1 MLQFQFTEVA
11 MNLEDLA
18 KKIGAKVISHGKS
31 VPVEINR
38 IYAGDRISDLL
49 NQAVSMTLVVS
60 NLASSQLI
68 RVAQLMDLPG
78 ICLLEDMVPDPEM
91 IRIATEHRT
100 LLMVSPRG
108 MFETCGRMYQVLLEE
123 SRTGL

>member
-1 MLQFQFTEVA
+1 